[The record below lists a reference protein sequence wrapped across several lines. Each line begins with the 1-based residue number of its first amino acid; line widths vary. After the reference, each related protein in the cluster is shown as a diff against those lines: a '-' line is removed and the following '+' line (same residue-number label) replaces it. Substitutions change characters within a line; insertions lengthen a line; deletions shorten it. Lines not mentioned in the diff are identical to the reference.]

1 MRRYTGKIPVAADI
15 ANHFCEWMTDY
26 NLPDSHILRL
36 EWHPDGKQQREFVRT
51 YLQARFG
58 KEPSEEEVERL
69 CVQVHKH
76 ELFSNMHWF
85 LWGLLQCPIST
96 IDWDYWGYALNRW
109 GHYVRVK
116 KEFGRE
122 ALPIMSE

>member
-1 MRRYTGKIPVAADI
+1 MVADI

-36 EWHPDGKQQREFVRT
+36 EWHPNAKQQHDFVKT

-58 KEPSEEEVERL
+58 KEPSEEEVEKM

-109 GHYVRVK
+109 EHYVRVK